1 MDEREIKLA
10 FIHIFYFL
18 WGKMG
23 THPTDDCRKP
33 YHGDIFVC
41 IKMIVHNP
49 QKTDGFLCAKT
60 NISD

>member
-1 MDEREIKLA
+1 MNERQIKLA
-10 FIHIFYFL
+10 FIHISLFV
-18 WGKMG
+18 G
-23 THPTDDCRKP
+23 TDDCRKP
-33 YHGDIFVC
+33 YHRDIFVC